1 MAHYKKGRSEK
12 PMLVCSAGRR
22 GYGCGIADEWPYDH
36 IEKLVLRFVEVELL
50 KLLRDSPSHKAE
62 IDEAIQVLEGERD
75 KTRQQMDDYLK
86 LTAINQNLTYVAE
99 QLAPLQRQLV
109 DLDRRLS
116 QKKRRLADME
126 RAELASN
133 RKADKVKE
141 AIAKLQTDDHRRLF
155 EPRSEVHARL
165 KSVIKQVGVGAAGS
179 RLSEEEEFD
188 GKPMLMIESKRGSTL
203 QIYANMKDPYDES
216 GWGMMYAED
225 ADEVFPDF

>member
-1 MAHYKKGRSEK
+1 
-12 PMLVCSAGRR
+12 MLICSAWRHGR
-22 GYGCGIADEWPYDH
+22 GCDIANEWPYVH
-36 IEKLVLRFVEVELL
+36 IEKLVLRYAEVRLL
-50 KLLRDSPSHKAE
+50 KPFRVSPSHKAE
-62 IDEAIQVLEGERD
+62 IDDAIKELEGERD

-86 LTAINQNLTYVAE
+86 LTVINPNLTYVAE

-116 QKKRRLADME
+116 QKKRQLADME

-165 KSVIKQVGVGAAGS
+165 KSVIKQVWVGAAGS
-179 RLSEEEEFD
+179 KMGDENWFKQPFRI
-188 GKPMLMIESKRGSTL
+188 IESKGGSEL
-203 QIYANMKDPYDES
+203 QLHANMKDPYDEA
-216 GWGMMYAED
+216 GWGLMDGDD
-225 ADEVFPDF
+225 AGDVFPDF